1 MVKSDIIV
9 LVYHKGTIMKNENI
23 SEYFSRE
30 IASPLDDVKKSKIGR
45 ERELKTL
52 TNYTQ
57 VKNIVINIG

>member
-1 MVKSDIIV
+1 MK
-9 LVYHKGTIMKNENI
+9 IMKNENI
-23 SEYFSRE
+23 SEYFSCE
-30 IASPLDDVKKSKIGR
+30 MASPFDDVKKSKIGR